1 MRTISRRIR
10 KAVGSGWSV
19 RRIAWVSLVIIL
31 LAVFWFSLPSPLFD
45 DPYATVVYDRHGGL
59 LGARIA
65 DDGQWRFPPA
75 DSVPEKYRACVL
87 EFEDRHF
94 YSHPGVNPFSLVRA
108 LQQNVKARKI
118 VSGGSTLTMQVI
130 RLSRKGKPRTIWE
143 KTIEMWLAFRLEISY
158 SKSTILAM
166 YSSHAP
172 FGGNQVGLSAA
183 AWRYFGR
190 PPGELS
196 WAEAAVLAVLPNAPA
211 AIHPGKNRE
220 ILLEKRNRLLKR
232 LATKGMMDQLTCELA
247 CEEPLPGQPLPLPGI
262 ARHLVGRIART
273 NPGQASTSTLDAG
286 LQEHV
291 NELATRHQQVLNSN
305 HIFNSSVLVIDLNT
319 GQVLAYVGNSAP
331 EEDKEHSPEVDV
343 IMSPRSTGSILKPF
357 LYAAMMDAGELLP
370 DMLLPD
376 VPSYF
381 AGFSPKNF
389 SLTYDGAVPAH
400 SALARS
406 LNVPA
411 VYLLKEYGVQP
422 FYDLLKKLG
431 ITTLTKPSSHYGL
444 SLVLG
449 GAEASLWEIS
459 TLYMNMGMILDEYV
473 ANYGDYGDILLRKP
487 VFIINEMS
495 SQSKGTPSPLI
506 EMESLRGISPVF
518 TAGAAWL
525 TLSAM
530 RDVSRPEEEAGWK
543 AFASSREIAWK
554 TGTSF
559 GFRDAWAIGMTA
571 DYLVGVWVGNA
582 DGEGRP
588 GLTGVSA
595 AAPLMFEVF
604 RLLPQSDHWFP
615 EPFDELEKIAVC
627 RNSGHRPSIYCTD
640 IDSTTICLAGLKS
653 ETCPYHKLIHL
664 DESGKFLVNADCYPV
679 DKIRQQ
685 PWFVLPPS
693 WAWYYR
699 LHDPAYQPPPP
710 YLPGCTGSGSS
721 PMQFIYPAGDRKIYL
736 PLGPDGNPG
745 KVVFEA
751 AHQDPSK
758 TVYWHLDNEFIGFT
772 EDIHK
777 MSIQPAPGEHT
788 LTIVDEEGSTAS
800 TRILVIGRK

>member
-1 MRTISRRIR
+1 M
-10 KAVGSGWSV
+10 
-19 RRIAWVSLVIIL
+19 
-31 LAVFWFSLPSPLFD
+31 PSPLFD
-45 DPYATVVYDRHGGL
+45 DPYATVVYDRHGRL

-65 DDGQWRFPPA
+65 DDGQWRFPPS
-75 DSVPEKYRACVL
+75 DSAPEKYKACVL

-94 YSHPGVNPFSLVRA
+94 YYHPGINPISLFRA
-108 LQQNVKARKI
+108 LKQNIKAWKI

-130 RLSRKGKPRTIWE
+130 RLSRKGKPRNILE
-143 KTIEMWLAFRLEISY
+143 KAIEMWLAFRLEMSY

-172 FGGNQVGLSAA
+172 YGGNQVGLSAA

-211 AIHPGKNRE
+211 AIHPGRNRDV
-220 ILLEKRNRLLKR
+220 LLEKRNRLLIR
-232 LATKGMMDQLTCELA
+232 LAEKGKIDRLTCDLA
-247 CEEPLPGQPLPLPGI
+247 CEEPLPDQPLPLPDLS
-262 ARHLVGRIART
+262 RHVVGRIYQT
-273 NPGQASTSTLDAG
+273 NPGQSVIATIDAG
-286 LQEHV
+286 LQEQIG
-291 NELATRHQQVLNSN
+291 EIAQRHRQFLTSN
-305 HIFNSSVLVIDLNT
+305 QIFNSAILVIDLTNR
-319 GQVLAYVGNSAP
+319 QVLAYVGNSAP
-331 EEDKEHSPEVDV
+331 EDEKEHSPDVDV
-343 IMSPRSTGSILKPF
+343 ILAPRSTGSILKPF

-370 DMLLPD
+370 GMLLPD

-400 SALARS
+400 SALSRS

-431 ITTLTKPSSHYGL
+431 ISTLSKSSSHYGL
-444 SLVLG
+444 SLILG

-459 TLYMNMGMILDEYV
+459 MLYMNMGRTLYDY
-473 ANYGDYGDILLRKP
+473 ANNYGDYRGVQYGMPLMRLH
-487 VFIINEMS
+487 EMAS
-495 SQSKGTPSPLI
+495 LQEMPSTYQY
-506 EMESLRGISPVF
+506 S
-518 TAGAAWL
+518 AGAAWL
-525 TLSAM
+525 TLSAL
-530 RDVSRPEEEAGWK
+530 RDVNRPEEEEGWMT
-543 AFASSREIAWK
+543 FASSREIAWK

-595 AAPLMFEVF
+595 AAPLMFKVF
-604 RLLPQSDHWFP
+604 RQLPQSGHWFP
-615 EPFDELEKIAVC
+615 EPYDELEKVAVC
-627 RNSGHRPSIYCTD
+627 RQSGHRPSIYCTD
-640 IDSTTICLAGLKS
+640 FDSATICLNGMKS

-664 DESGKFLVNADCYPV
+664 DESGSYQVNADCYPV

-685 PWFVLPPS
+685 SWFVLPPS

-699 LHDPAYQPPPP
+699 LRNPMYQPLPPF
-710 YLPGCTGSGSS
+710 LAGCTGSSSS
-721 PMQFIYPAGDRKIYL
+721 PMQFIYPSGDRRIYL
-736 PLGPDGNPG
+736 PLGPDGGPG
-745 KVVFEA
+745 KVIFEA

-758 TVYWHLDNEFIGFT
+758 IIYWHLDNQFLGFT
-772 EDIHK
+772 QDIHK
-777 MSIQPAPGEHT
+777 LSMQPAPGEHT
-788 LTIVDEEGSTAS
+788 LTIVDEDGATISTS
-800 TRILVIGRK
+800 IIVIGKK